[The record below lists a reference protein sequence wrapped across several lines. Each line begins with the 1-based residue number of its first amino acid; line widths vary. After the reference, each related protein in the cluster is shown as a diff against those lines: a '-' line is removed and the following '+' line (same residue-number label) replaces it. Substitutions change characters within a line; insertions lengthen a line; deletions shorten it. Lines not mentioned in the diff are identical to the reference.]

1 MGAKQIAPTLE
12 ALRAVSRRIA
22 AATELDELLDA
33 VVASVGDVV
42 PSRATSVLLLD
53 PSGETLI
60 VRAATDRAKHGA
72 RLGKDAGPAWDVVE
86 RREPSTQDATA
97 LLPLVSG
104 ASLLGVLEVHGESG
118 FDDDQMTALR
128 ILGDQAASAI
138 ERAELYANLAH
149 FTEQLM
155 SADEEQRR
163 RLARDLHD
171 GIAPIL
177 VSAYQNLQLHYANT
191 PAERRDQRLEKAVAH
206 LRKAIQETRGLIA
219 GLRPAT
225 LDDLGLAGALSAEA
239 QEMASEAG
247 WELATDVEDAG
258 HLSLEAEATL
268 FRVLHEALENIRA
281 HAGAHRVRFA
291 LKPSG
296 EDLVAVVADDG
307 RGFLTTDWLDAGARS
322 GHFGLLGMRERIS
335 LLGGECRVTSR
346 PGAGTEVRIRVPLRR
361 VRA

>member
-1 MGAKQIAPTLE
+1 MNQSGELLE
-12 ALRAVSRRIA
+12 SLRAVSRRIA
-22 AATELDELLDA
+22 AATDLDSLLDA
-33 VVASVGDVV
+33 VVAAVADVV
-42 PSRATSVLLLD
+42 PCRAAAVLLVD
-53 PSGETLI
+53 PSGESLV
-60 VRAATDRAKHGA
+60 VRAATGRASVGSRVPREKGPPDGA
-72 RLGKDAGPAWDVVE
+72 TRV
-86 RREPSTQDATA
+86 
-97 LLPLVSG
+97 PLASG
-104 ASLLGVLEVHGESG
+104 ASTLGALEIQAERAFSDEQLV
-118 FDDDQMTALR
+118 ALR

-191 PAERRDQRLEKAVAH
+191 PPERRDERLEKSVAH

-239 QEMASEAG
+239 QDMAKDAA
-247 WELATDVEDAG
+247 WELATEVEDPG
-258 HLSLEAEATL
+258 HLTLEAEATL
-268 FRVLHEALENIRA
+268 FRVLHEALENVRA
-281 HAGAHRVRFA
+281 HAAAHRVRFT
-291 LKPSG
+291 LKASDD
-296 EDLVAVVADDG
+296 DLVAVVADDG
-307 RGFLTTDWLDAGARS
+307 RGFLTTDWLDTGARS

-335 LLGGECRVTSR
+335 LLGGECRITSR
-346 PGAGTEVRIRVPLRR
+346 PGAGTEVRLRVPLRR
-361 VRA
+361 VRG

>member
-1 MGAKQIAPTLE
+1 MLDAMADETREFLGS
-12 ALRAVSRRIA
+12 LRAMSRRIA
-22 AATELDELLDA
+22 AAPDLDALLDA
-33 VVASVGDVV
+33 VIASVADVV
-42 PSRATSVLLLD
+42 PCRGAAVLLLD
-53 PSGETLI
+53 PSGESLI
-60 VRAATDRAKHGA
+60 VRASTEPASVGTRLPRKEEAPQGA
-72 RLGKDAGPAWDVVE
+72 VHV
-86 RREPSTQDATA
+86 
-97 LLPLVSG
+97 PLASG
-104 ASLLGVLEVHGESG
+104 ASTLGVLELRAEQAPS
-118 FDDDQMTALR
+118 DEQLMALR

-138 ERAELYANLAH
+138 ERAELYANLRH

-191 PAERRDQRLEKAVAH
+191 PPERRDARLEKSVAH

-239 QEMASEAG
+239 QETAKDAG
-247 WELATDVEDAG
+247 WELATDVEDPG
-258 HLSLEAEATL
+258 HLTLEAEATL
-268 FRVLHEALENIRA
+268 FRVLHEALENVRA
-281 HAGAHRVRFA
+281 HAGARRVRFN

-322 GHFGLLGMRERIS
+322 GHFGLLGMRERIA
-335 LLGGECRVTSR
+335 LLGGECRITSR
-346 PGAGTEVRIRVPLRR
+346 PGAGTEVRLRVPLKR
-361 VRA
+361 VRG